1 MGRRDEVWMAEQRV
15 GRRRLLDE
23 DIEGRAR
30 NMTAVERR
38 AQCSLVDKAAA
49 GAIDDANARLGLRQ
63 IFRREDVARLRRQ
76 GRVEGDEIGARQEI
90 VEFEL
95 FDAELLGALCAQER
109 IEGDDPHLQSERA
122 RGDDRADI
130 PATNDAER
138 LAGQLDAHEAV
149 LFPLAR
155 LGRDVGAR
163 DLPSER
169 EHQCDRMLGGGDRIA
184 ERRVHHDHAAS
195 GGGRNVDVVD
205 ADARAA
211 DDFQFRRALE
221 QLGCDFGVGANG
233 EPVIVA
239 NDLGEL
245 LFVETRFDVDLDA
258 ALLEDRDGGGG
269 KLIGNEN
276 TGVMADVLEWRP

>member
-1 MGRRDEVWMAEQRV
+1 MQ
-15 GRRRLLDE
+15 
-23 DIEGRAR
+23 
-30 NMTAVERR
+30 
-38 AQCSLVDKAAA
+38 
-49 GAIDDANARLGLRQ
+49 
-63 IFRREDVARLRRQ
+63 
-76 GRVEGDEIGARQEI
+76 GDEIGARQEI

-95 FDAELLGALCAQER
+95 FDAELLGALGAQER

-122 RGDDRADI
+122 RGDDRADV

-138 LAGQLDAHEAV
+138 LAGQFDAHEAV

-155 LGRDVGAR
+155 LGRDVRAR
-163 DLPSER
+163 DLPGER
-169 EHQCDRMLGGGDRIA
+169 EHQRDRMLGGGDRIA

-195 GGGRNVDVVD
+195 GRGRNVDVVD

-211 DDFQFRRALE
+211 DDLQFRRAFE
-221 QLGCDFGVGANG
+221 QLGRDFGVGANG

-245 LFVETRFDVDLDA
+245 LLVETRFDVDLDA

-276 TGVMADVLEWRP
+276 TGSHGGCPGMATVTAAKK